1 MANINNSICRSIA
14 NIDKLTRE
22 EWLVKRMEGIGGS
35 DAGAVVGLNEYKS
48 PIAVWQ
54 EKTGRKTETEDNDYL
69 RIGRDVEDYVASRF
83 EEETGKKV

>member
-35 DAGAVVGLNEYKS
+35 DAGAVVGLNEYKAQS
-48 PIAVWQ
+48 LFG
-54 EKTGRKTETEDNDYL
+54 KRKQD
-69 RIGRDVEDYVASRF
+69 
-83 EEETGKKV
+83 GKQKPKITII